1 MAPQTQRDGGV
12 GGSSGAA
19 QVVLFQL
26 AGKSF
31 AVGLGEVEQIIDYRE
46 PTKTPRR
53 PPHVEGVIEHRGRY
67 FALVNLRKRFGVA
80 EPGPAHPA
88 ILLITGAGPIGLL
101 GALIGKQLG
110 IDVHVLARTTTGPK
124 PDLVRAL
131 GGTYHSCAVVDVG
144 FEPDVI
150 LECTGVGQVI
160 AESIAVIGASGIVCL
175 TGVGHGGSLPKIA
188 TADMAS
194 SAVLKNNVVFGSVNA
209 NKRQWYKAAEALSR
223 ADRSWLAGL
232 ITRRERPEDFARA
245 LDRNSED
252 IKVVIQFSEI

>member
-12 GGSSGAA
+12 GGPSGAA

-88 ILLITGAGPIGLL
+88 ILLITGAGPDPRVGL
-101 GALIGKQLG
+101 
-110 IDVHVLARTTTGPK
+110 
-124 PDLVRAL
+124 
-131 GGTYHSCAVVDVG
+131 VVD
-144 FEPDVI
+144 
-150 LECTGVGQVI
+150 QVLR
-160 AESIAVIGASGIVCL
+160 VL
-175 TGVGHGGSLPKIA
+175 SLP
-188 TADMAS
+188 ADGI
-194 SAVLKNNVVFGSVNA
+194 LTPPPRVFGIRAEYIRGVANA
-209 NKRQWYKAAEALSR
+209 GGRPLVWLDATKLLAAGEAITL
-223 ADRSWLAGL
+223 LA
-232 ITRRERPEDFARA
+232 
-245 LDRNSED
+245 
-252 IKVVIQFSEI
+252 

>member
-12 GGSSGAA
+12 GGSSGST

-88 ILLITGAGPIGLL
+88 VLLITGAGPDPRVGL
-101 GALIGKQLG
+101 
-110 IDVHVLARTTTGPK
+110 
-124 PDLVRAL
+124 
-131 GGTYHSCAVVDVG
+131 VVD
-144 FEPDVI
+144 
-150 LECTGVGQVI
+150 QVLR
-160 AESIAVIGASGIVCL
+160 VL
-175 TGVGHGGSLPKIA
+175 SLP
-188 TADMAS
+188 ADGI
-194 SAVLKNNVVFGSVNA
+194 LTPPPRVFGIRAEYIRGVANA
-209 NKRQWYKAAEALSR
+209 GGRPLVWLDATKLLAAGEAITL
-223 ADRSWLAGL
+223 LA
-232 ITRRERPEDFARA
+232 
-245 LDRNSED
+245 
-252 IKVVIQFSEI
+252 

>member
-88 ILLITGAGPIGLL
+88 VLLITGAGPDPRVGL
-101 GALIGKQLG
+101 
-110 IDVHVLARTTTGPK
+110 
-124 PDLVRAL
+124 
-131 GGTYHSCAVVDVG
+131 VVD
-144 FEPDVI
+144 
-150 LECTGVGQVI
+150 QVLR
-160 AESIAVIGASGIVCL
+160 VL
-175 TGVGHGGSLPKIA
+175 SLP
-188 TADMAS
+188 ADGI
-194 SAVLKNNVVFGSVNA
+194 LTPPPRVFGIRAEYIRGVANA
-209 NKRQWYKAAEALSR
+209 GGRPLVWLDATKLLAAGEAITL
-223 ADRSWLAGL
+223 LA
-232 ITRRERPEDFARA
+232 
-245 LDRNSED
+245 
-252 IKVVIQFSEI
+252 